1 MNLSQL
7 ILPAPFPILKHELI
21 SEEANTSIVARASW
35 EYRVGAGHLLAVIHG
50 QKKYNA
56 SLGELGCAINSATLG
71 AAQSNGYIA
80 DAMGISGNS
89 GCYQRLK
96 DLIGNNAKGLIST
109 HKKWCAVCYQES
121 MSLSRDKD
129 SARVADE
136 LYWSLNISSHCH
148 RHLCTLSEKCGRCF
162 SRQPYISSKYEP
174 GFCHSCGYALAK
186 FSPPIVDE
194 EIDAVKARLAA
205 MDIFLPEMMHRTDFS
220 MERLAKN
227 LRNLVRD
234 DCLHTI
240 SELSRCVGVT
250 ESALRAWLIR
260 ADKITLDS
268 LLKLVKALQLPRAS
282 DLFVEQEAFEASVSI
297 QPNDEFN
304 FNLRLTKPTAISGI
318 SEFIADILAGR
329 HPPIKR
335 AEIAKKFGVSVGML
349 ENAYR
354 TELATITKML
364 KAKMDDEANRLDARV
379 KHAMYYAVRRC
390 GAKMRPFDWQ
400 HILAEF
406 DRSINLSQLSTQY
419 LDKIRKD
426 CIDQYVNST
435 RRDRERDIGGLIS
448 DDNPSLIQ

>member
-1 MNLSQL
+1 MNLSHL
-7 ILPAPFPILKHELI
+7 VKPAPFPIAKHEFI
-21 SEEANTSIVARASW
+21 AEEANTSIVARASW
-35 EYRVGAGHLLAVIHG
+35 KYRVGAGHMMAVIHR
-50 QKKYNA
+50 QKKYYS
-56 SLGELGCAINSATLG
+56 SLGELGCAINSATLS
-71 AAQSNGYIA
+71 AAQSNNYVA
-80 DAMGISGNS
+80 DATGLPGNS

-96 DLIGNNAKGLIST
+96 DLIGHNAKGLINN

-121 MSLSRDKD
+121 MSLRRDKD

-148 RHLCTLSEKCGRCF
+148 RHLCALSEKCGRCF

-174 GFCHSCGYALAK
+174 GFCHSCGYSLAK
-186 FSPPIVDE
+186 FSSPIIDD

-205 MDIFLPEMMHRTDFS
+205 MDIFLPAMKYRSDFT

-227 LRNLVRD
+227 LRTLVID
-234 DCLHTI
+234 DCPDTT

-250 ESALRAWLIR
+250 ESALRAWLVR

-282 DLFVEQEAFEASVSI
+282 DLFVEQEEFDVLASM

-304 FNLRLTKPTAISGI
+304 FNLRLTKPTTTNGI
-318 SEFIADILAGR
+318 SDFIAEILSGR

-335 AEIAKKFGVSVGML
+335 AEIAKKFGVSIGML

-354 TELATITKML
+354 RELATITKML
-364 KAKMDDEANRLDARV
+364 KAKMDDEANRLDARL

-406 DRSINLSQLSTQY
+406 DKSIDLSQLSTQY
-419 LDKIRKD
+419 LDRVRKE
-426 CIDQYVNST
+426 CIGQYVNST
-435 RRDRERDIGGLIS
+435 RRDREREIGGLIS
-448 DDNPSLIQ
+448 DDNSTLGQ